1 MSQGKKRK
9 MSESTISSA
18 TEPPDL
24 EAIRRQIFLALFIAL
39 AVALHTLEALLPSPV
54 LGLRLGFANILALTA
69 LFLYGVR
76 AAWTVILARIFI
88 GSLLLGNLFSPGFLL
103 SLSGGIIGMILM
115 SGAKTIFGRFI
126 SPIGVSVLGAV
137 GHIAG
142 QILVAWLI
150 LVRHGG
156 LWSLFPVFVLFAI
169 ASGLINGWATV
180 LLLDTLKKHPV
191 FHLVGEKRTVTPS
204 T

>member
-1 MSQGKKRK
+1 MTQN
-9 MSESTISSA
+9 TTSSA
-18 TEPPDL
+18 VDPVEL

-54 LGLRLGFANILALTA
+54 LGLRLGVANILALTA
-69 LFLYGVR
+69 LFLYGAR
-76 AAWTVILARIFI
+76 AAWIVILARIFI

-103 SLSGGIIGMILM
+103 SLSGGLVAMSMM
-115 SGAKTIFGRFI
+115 SGAKTLCGRLI

-142 QILVAWLI
+142 QLLVAWLL

-156 LWSLFPVFVLFAI
+156 LWNLFPVFVLFAI
-169 ASGLINGWATV
+169 ATGMVNGWATV
-180 LLLDTLKKHPV
+180 LLLDTLKKHPLFTAKV
-191 FHLVGEKRTVTPS
+191 DGQNFP
-204 T
+204 

>member
-1 MSQGKKRK
+1 
-9 MSESTISSA
+9 MSENTTSSA
-18 TEPPDL
+18 VDPAAL
-24 EAIRRQIFLALFIAL
+24 ETIRRQIFLALFIAL

-69 LFLYGVR
+69 LYLYGAR
-76 AAWTVILARIFI
+76 AAWIVILARIFI

-103 SLSGGIIGMILM
+103 SLSGGLVAMSMM
-115 SGAKTIFGRFI
+115 SGAKTLFRRFI

-142 QILVAWLI
+142 QLLVAWLI

-156 LWSLFPVFVLFAI
+156 LWNLFPIFVLFAI
-169 ASGLINGWATV
+169 ATGMVNGWATV
-180 LLLDTLKKHPV
+180 LLLDTLKKHPL
-191 FHLVGEKRTVTPS
+191 FSSNGS
-204 T
+204 

>member
-1 MSQGKKRK
+1 MTQN
-9 MSESTISSA
+9 TTSSA
-18 TEPPDL
+18 VDPVEL

-69 LFLYGVR
+69 LFLYGAR
-76 AAWTVILARIFI
+76 AAWIVILARIFI

-103 SLSGGIIGMILM
+103 SLSGGLVAMSMM
-115 SGAKTIFGRFI
+115 SGAKTLCGRLI

-142 QILVAWLI
+142 QLLVAWLL

-156 LWSLFPVFVLFAI
+156 LWNLFPVFVLFAI
-169 ASGLINGWATV
+169 ATGMVNGWATV
-180 LLLDTLKKHPV
+180 LLLDTLKKHPLFTAKV
-191 FHLVGEKRTVTPS
+191 DGQNFP
-204 T
+204 

>member
-1 MSQGKKRK
+1 MT
-9 MSESTISSA
+9 ENTISSA
-18 TEPPDL
+18 AEAADL
-24 EAIRRQIFLALFIAL
+24 ETIRRQIFLALFIAL

-76 AAWTVILARIFI
+76 AAWVVILARIFI

-103 SLSGGIIGMILM
+103 SLSGGTVAMLMM
-115 SGAKTIFGRFI
+115 SGSKAFFGRFI

-142 QILVAWLI
+142 QLFVAWLI

-156 LWSLFPVFVLFAI
+156 LWSLFPVFMLFAI
-169 ASGLINGWATV
+169 ATGLANGWATV

-191 FHLVGEKRTVTPS
+191 FRLAGEKRPS
-204 T
+204 V